1 MSLDESSSPLATAIY
16 EHFQATVRLIQVA
29 LMLEWTI
36 FTRFVVGVIL
46 ATILSVLYLVFSL
59 RNARQPLVIWERLNK
74 PLVKLFRAW
83 IFAWLL
89 GNADPYVRS
98 IDLRISTFS
107 RGFCTGIMRDHK
119 SIHNPFKSIHATA
132 LATFAETVG
141 GLALMSTLKKKDRAI
156 LVGLNMEYKKKARGL
171 LTASSDFTPPDLAE
185 GKHTVNTEVVIKDRV
200 LDTVAIAHLSW
211 SVETKES

>member
-98 IDLRISTFS
+98 IGSFKSICITIAAHWLSVSDLRISTFS
-107 RGFCTGIMRDHK
+107 RGFCTGIMRVSHFSK
-119 SIHNPFKSIHATA
+119 WN
-132 LATFAETVG
+132 
-141 GLALMSTLKKKDRAI
+141 KKDC
-156 LVGLNMEYKKKARGL
+156 KKIG
-171 LTASSDFTPPDLAE
+171 
-185 GKHTVNTEVVIKDRV
+185 IK
-200 LDTVAIAHLSW
+200 
-211 SVETKES
+211 

>member
-98 IDLRISTFS
+98 IGS
-107 RGFCTGIMRDHK
+107 
-119 SIHNPFKSIHATA
+119 FKSICI
-132 LATFAETVG
+132 
-141 GLALMSTLKKKDRAI
+141 R
-156 LVGLNMEYKKKARGL
+156 
-171 LTASSDFTPPDLAE
+171 
-185 GKHTVNTEVVIKDRV
+185 
-200 LDTVAIAHLSW
+200 IAAH
-211 SVETKES
+211 